1 MSEIQDANKE
11 LTINITN
18 ATISKLSLSPDDVLF
33 VTLRSDDVDVRFLE
47 SFKKQIQS
55 FFPNNK
61 VGIIALA
68 ISDSIKMEVYSPK
81 QEESVQE
88 EVDCSQPAS
97 YCGDCGC
104 GKKERIEAMNQN
116 GEQK

>member
-1 MSEIQDANKE
+1 MSEQHANKQLE
-11 LTINITN
+11 INITN
-18 ATISKLSLSPDDVLF
+18 ATISKLSLNPGDVLF
-33 VTLRSDDVDVRFLE
+33 VTLNSDDVDASFLE
-47 SFKKQIQS
+47 AFKKQIQS

-68 ISDSIKMEVYSPK
+68 TSDTIKMETYSPK
-81 QEESVQE
+81 QPEPEQE

-104 GKKERIEAMNQN
+104 GKKERIEAMKQI